1 MASTHATV
9 ASVHAPVSKGTSMI
23 ESTKPITETED
34 EPEIL
39 ARYMKVLPK
48 GWSSRGHTL
57 KADLAVEVEQTAE
70 GWGVTVEVECLYQF
84 GWSATEEEAIDELV
98 CTLGDVR
105 DSFRRFKDELH
116 PCSARCLELIEGML
130 V

>member
-1 MASTHATV
+1 
-9 ASVHAPVSKGTSMI
+9 MI
-23 ESTKPITETED
+23 ESTKPAIETDDDYEV
-34 EPEIL
+34 L
-39 ARYMKVLPK
+39 ARYMKVVSK
-48 GWSSRGHTL
+48 GRCAEGYEL
-57 KADLAVEVEQTAE
+57 KADMTVEVEQTAE
-70 GWGVTVEVECLYQF
+70 GWGATVEVECLYQF